1 MAREIKSKQ
10 VSVVLRSKRRKC
22 VKEDGVITV
31 SKADRPRKLWCN
43 DSDLT
48 WGHYDVHQKKKKKSV
63 EGEGNCLIFLIYVV
77 KLTYLET
84 FFFPQL
90 VVN

>member
-48 WGHYDVHQKKKKKSV
+48 WGHYDVHQKKKKVRGRRGQLPYFPNLCSQI
-63 EGEGNCLIFLIYVV
+63 NLFRNI
-77 KLTYLET
+77 
-84 FFFPQL
+84 FFPPASR
-90 VVN
+90 